1 MTTTPAR
8 SLGAELHQAGG
19 SAALRF
25 TGTQACWLCG
35 IHPPATSMVPD
46 GGPTCAD
53 ARWYCADTLS
63 CTQRWTQARRRPG
76 TAYAV
81 PELGHRS

>member
-1 MTTTPAR
+1 MTTTSAR
-8 SLGAELHQAGG
+8 SAGAGLHEAAG

-35 IHPPATSMVPD
+35 IQLPPTSMVPD
-46 GGPTCAD
+46 GGPACAD
-53 ARWYCADTLS
+53 VQWYCADILT
-63 CTQRWTQARRRPG
+63 CTRRWTQAQRRPG
-76 TAYAV
+76 TAYGV